1 MRDVTPRC
9 ERPLQRNT
17 TVISTAIGQGT
28 VIASQVAEGLQLIV
42 ERGVVAAGIDSA
54 VYGGSFGNAFKY
66 SVISDAGAVGAGAI
80 GAKSGDTQSWLAGYV
95 LAHAGLGCAI
105 SAAEGTGCAGEARAG
120 IAWPVQDKRQIST
133 GLRRLGALAEAPSVL
148 CGTHPE
154 AACKCLS

>member
-1 MRDVTPRC
+1 M
-9 ERPLQRNT
+9 
-17 TVISTAIGQGT
+17 
-28 VIASQVAEGLQLIV
+28 ASQVAEGLQLIV

-80 GAKSGDTQSWLAGYV
+80 GAKSGDTQSWLAIGSAGYV

-105 SAAEGTGCAGEARAG
+105 SAAEGTSCAGEARAG
-120 IAWPVQDKRQIST
+120 IASPVQDKRQIST
-133 GLRRLGALAEAPSVL
+133 VLRRLGALAEAPSVL